1 MQNEKEERF
10 EDWKG
15 REAIPGRHG
24 GIGPAS
30 IACGKNK

>member
-1 MQNEKEERF
+1 MKNEIEERF

-15 REAIPGRHG
+15 REAIPGKHG